1 MAPRPSRIVI
11 QTTVDAG
18 RLPANWVGRQSEPGQ
33 GVMTPRRWR
42 PIAATPIGGEADRRH
57 EARRA
62 AKTEAVLD
70 RTRVPPKVDRFR
82 KWYKGESCH
91 VTFNPLAYLTRTRAR
106 LFHRVLKKLIRY
118 IDGDFACDR
127 FDDCKSC
134 GNEIP

>member
-11 QTTVDAG
+11 QTTVDPG

-70 RTRVPPKVDRFR
+70 RTRVPPKVDRFGKCR
-82 KWYKGESCH
+82 ALEKR
-91 VTFNPLAYLTRTRAR
+91 PLGPRDKQTLPVSEIALS
-106 LFHRVLKKLIRY
+106 LPKLV
-118 IDGDFACDR
+118 
-127 FDDCKSC
+127 
-134 GNEIP
+134 PT

>member
-11 QTTVDAG
+11 QTTVDPG

-62 AKTEAVLD
+62 AKAEAVLD
-70 RTRVPPKVDRFR
+70 RTRVPPKVYRFG
-82 KWYKGESCH
+82 KSSQVHESTLTLTSLKG
-91 VTFNPLAYLTRTRAR
+91 R
-106 LFHRVLKKLIRY
+106 RV
-118 IDGDFACDR
+118 
-127 FDDCKSC
+127 DDSSVCV
-134 GNEIP
+134 